1 MAYET
6 SGISLVLLEDV
17 YVFFIILYHFPNM
30 IVLLRQNTD
39 INAQNNTY
47 LVSARVSEITQ

>member
-30 IVLLRQNTD
+30 IVLLRQNID